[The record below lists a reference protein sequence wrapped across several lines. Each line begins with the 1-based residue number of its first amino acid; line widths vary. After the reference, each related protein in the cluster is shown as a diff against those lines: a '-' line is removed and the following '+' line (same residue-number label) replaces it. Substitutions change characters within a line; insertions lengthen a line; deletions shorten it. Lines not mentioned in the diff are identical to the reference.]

1 MSTDKE
7 PDANGFRHGD
17 PRFVDFNNAG
27 ERAYWCKYF
36 NVTEPELYAAVV
48 AAGTN
53 AQAVKEWVS
62 AKRDATGLE

>member
-1 MSTDKE
+1 
-7 PDANGFRHGD
+7 
-17 PRFVDFNNAG
+17 VDFNNAG